1 METDAT
7 LLANNPNFVW
17 PRMLR
22 TFARNHNNV
31 GLVKTSA
38 PTYCKDYCARV
49 YCFFRRP
56 PILACTTQQV
66 LTTLQHYWASNT
78 VTWRRTQQVT
88 TLLAQQCWE
97 LLPLVAWCMK
107 TNATTDHIFGGRLK
121 RSNTFWYRNLCNA
134 RVQMFSRGQHCC
146 GSL

>member
-7 LLANNPNFVW
+7 LLANNPNIVW

-31 GLVKTSA
+31 GRVKTSA

-49 YCFFRRP
+49 YRFLDDRQFCMHH
-56 PILACTTQQV
+56 ATSANNS
-66 LTTLQHYWASNT
+66 QHYWASNT
-78 VTWRRTQQVT
+78 VTWRRTKQVT

-107 TNATTDHIFGGRLK
+107 TNATTDNIVGGRLK
-121 RSNTFWYRNLCNA
+121 RSNTFWYRNLYNA
-134 RVQMFSRGQHCC
+134 RMQMFSRGQYCC
-146 GSL
+146 GSM